1 MLRQANLYEKKLFEI
16 IRDLNKNFYY
26 ESIFIVIDEER
37 YKIHVEKNKEEM
49 VGHANIALSSGNRI
63 EYELRYN
70 RITNIK
76 EGYTLI
82 VPGAIAG

>member
-26 ESIFIVIDEER
+26 DSIFIIIDEEK
-37 YKIHVEKNKEEM
+37 YKIRVEKNKEEM
-49 VGHANIALSSGNRI
+49 VGRANIALLSGKRI